1 MALVPDF
8 SPEDLESLALSRVKR
23 EPADLEYLRDL
34 TPADLA
40 ILQAGERAPKA
51 PLATARIRHSHHQL
65 ARLIVTGVAPT
76 EASYITGYTTEYI
89 SMLQGDPAFQELLA
103 HYSDMVTGQYVDVH
117 ARLSVL
123 GLDTIEELAE
133 RLRINPAGFTV
144 AQLLAMAEFAFD
156 RSSAPAK
163 GGPKAGGASGSGGI
177 SINVHFDKSGPQSGP
192 ATIDVTPEK
201 PT

>member
-1 MALVPDF
+1 MPDF
-8 SPEDLESLALSRVKR
+8 SPEDLEALALSRISR
-23 EPADLEYLRDL
+23 GPADLEYLRDL

-40 ILQAGERAPKA
+40 IAQSGERVPSP
-51 PLATARIRHSHHQL
+51 PLASARIRHSHHQL
-65 ARLIVTGVAPT
+65 ARLIVTGVTRT
-76 EASYITGYTTEYI
+76 EASYITGYTVEYI
-89 SMLQGDPAFQELLA
+89 SMLQGDPAFCELLA

-163 GGPKAGGASGSGGI
+163 GGPKAGANAPGGI
-177 SINVHFDKSGPQSGP
+177 SINVHFDKSGPQGGP
-192 ATIDVTPEK
+192 TTIDVTPEK